1 MSVVFAEKHTGMRI
15 CLSGVLK
22 ATGSGGCYARS
33 ELEGHIELMGREYYN
48 GNTAIVD
55 TFLQLYCV
63 AENERKDALAKNR
76 EVEA

>member
-22 ATGSGGCYARS
+22 ATGSGGRYGRS
-33 ELEGHIELMGREYYN
+33 ELERHIELLGREYYN

-63 AENERKDALAKNR
+63 AEKEREEAFAKNN
-76 EVEA
+76 EV

>member
-1 MSVVFAEKHTGMRI
+1 MSVVFAENHTGMRI
-15 CLSGVLK
+15 CLSGALK
-22 ATGSGGCYARS
+22 ATGKGGSYGRS
-33 ELEGHIELMGREYYN
+33 ELERHIELMGREYYN

-63 AENERKDALAKNR
+63 AENERKDALAKNN